1 MAAYYDGETKVSE
14 EVVKE
19 VKMAPY
25 FNGAEAGE
33 FENKQ
38 EGKTMLIYVKD
49 NNPAEEE
56 DVPTGGDEPAD
67 GNQFVLDTQMIIIIA
82 AAAAAVVIVIVVIA
96 VVASSKK
103 KKKAAAAAQETTEE
117 TAEEATEEV
126 TEETT
131 EEKPEE

>member
-1 MAAYYDGETKVSE
+1 VSE

-49 NNPAEEE
+49 NNPPEVE
-56 DVPTGGDEPAD
+56 DDPVAGGDEPTGDPTDD
-67 GNQFVLDTQMIIIIA
+67 GEKTGLDTQMIIIIA
-82 AAAAAVVIVIVVIA
+82 AAAAAVVIAVVVIVI
-96 VVASSKK
+96 VASAKK
-103 KKKAAAAAQETTEE
+103 KKKAAAEAPAA
-117 TAEEATEEV
+117 EAV
-126 TEETT
+126 EETT
-131 EEKPEE
+131 EEKTEE